1 MAKKPAENVGKL
13 IKTHTKKKLASEV
26 TVGKRMRLR
35 GAPKKPARKKPAHV
49 LWLIAWAKRNK

>member
-13 IKTHTKKKLASEV
+13 MKAHTKKKMAQEV

-35 GAPKKPARKKPAHV
+35 KQPRQKPAPTNV
-49 LWLIAWAKRNK
+49 LTLIARHLRGR